1 MRNHLMTLE
10 ESVLQNLREL
20 SPDQRQAVL
29 DFTQFLRS
37 KSSVP
42 RLGQSLKGLWA
53 DLNIDVSEEDIS
65 AARQEMWSDF
75 PREIS
80 P

>member
-1 MRNHLMTLE
+1 MTLE

-42 RLGQSLKGLWA
+42 RPDQRLKGLWA
-53 DLNIDVSEEDIS
+53 DLNIDVSEKDIS
-65 AARQEMWSDF
+65 AARQDMWSDF
-75 PREIS
+75 PRKIS

>member
-1 MRNHLMTLE
+1 MGNHLMTLE

-42 RLGQSLKGLWA
+42 RPG
-53 DLNIDVSEEDIS
+53 
-65 AARQEMWSDF
+65 
-75 PREIS
+75 
-80 P
+80 